1 MLFMTPSR
9 EIVKLFAYGGLFAGV
24 FVLDVVTPLGL
35 NLPILYLVPL
45 LLAFLLEH
53 VRTRLALTIL
63 ATLLTAGAAAVS
75 GKWNEAWL
83 FGVTNRLLDFG
94 VFWVALALSIR
105 DARTTG
111 ELRDLRRALDTA
123 SIVAI
128 TGPDGIIRHVNDR
141 FCQLSKYSR
150 EELIGRDLRTLNFG
164 TQPAG
169 FMRDLWTTIATGR
182 IWHGEL
188 HNRTKDGSAYW
199 VDTTIVPFLDGRGGP
214 YQYMA
219 IQADITAQKRA
230 EAGLRNQAT
239 LARLGEMAAI
249 VAHEVRNP
257 LAGIR
262 AGLQMLEGRSSLPAV
277 DRPVVRQMVE
287 RLDLLNA
294 HVTELL
300 QYARP
305 RSPRLDAVRVRP
317 LLDDVARSILQ
328 AETYAGVECEIVG
341 PDADVLG
348 DEAMLH
354 EVFTNLLLNAAQ
366 ALAGPGTIV
375 ATLRETGDAVDVLVS
390 DSGAGI
396 PQVLRERV
404 FEPFFTTKRNGT
416 GLGLAIVKQ
425 LVELHGGEIDIVAG
439 TSPGTTMS
447 VRLPRAPEPI
457 TAGPHAVG
465 QVECIG

>member
-1 MLFMTPSR
+1 MLSMMPSR

-24 FVLDVVTPLGL
+24 FVLDALTPLGL
-35 NLPILYLVPL
+35 NVPILYLLPL
-45 LLAFLLEH
+45 LLAFLVEH
-53 VRTRLALTIL
+53 VRTRVVLTML
-63 ATLLTAGAAAVS
+63 ATLLTAGAVVIPA
-75 GKWNEAWL
+75 KWDEIWF
-83 FGVTNRLLDFG
+83 FGLTNRLFDLG
-94 VFWVALALSIR
+94 VFWVALVLSIR
-105 DARTTG
+105 DARTIG
-111 ELRDLRRALDTA
+111 ELRDLQRALDTA

-128 TGPDGIIRHVNDR
+128 TSRDGIIRHVNDR

-150 EELIGRDLRTLNFG
+150 EELIGRDMRILNVG
-164 TQPAG
+164 THTAA
-169 FMRDLWTTIATGR
+169 FMRDLWTTIAAGH

-188 HNRTKDGSAYW
+188 HNRAKDGSAYW
-199 VDTTIVPFLDGRGGP
+199 ADTTVVPFLDNRGEP

-262 AGLQMLEGRSSLPAV
+262 AGLQMLERRPSLPAA
-277 DRPVVRQMVE
+277 DGLVVRQMVD

-294 HVTELL
+294 HVTDLL

-305 RSPRLDAVRVRP
+305 RSPRLDAVAVRP
-317 LLDDVARSILQ
+317 LLDDVARSILR

-341 PDADVLG
+341 PDASVLG
-348 DEAMLH
+348 DEVMLH

-366 ALAGPGTIV
+366 ALGGPGTIV
-375 ATLRETGDAVDVLVS
+375 ATLRETDDTVDVLVS

-396 PQVLRERV
+396 SPALRERV

-425 LVELHGGEIDIVAG
+425 LVELHGGEIAILAEA
-439 TSPGTTMS
+439 SEGTTMRI
-447 VRLPRAPEPI
+447 RLPRAPAAN
-457 TAGPHAVG
+457 TAGR
-465 QVECIG
+465 QVSQVRLTS